1 MSKAKFLAIIFLLF
15 SLVSSVF
22 AQEEIGVGDTVEG
35 GEDDD
40 AAEYE
45 LELEEDQ
52 TVQITLESDDFDTYL
67 ELYDEDGFFLD
78 SNDDFDGT
86 NSQITYTAD
95 DDMTVII
102 TVRSFA
108 QDGPDG
114 DYELSVEEVE
124 VIDELD
130 GGVIELGNSVEL
142 EPNGASEIILTFEG
156 TEGQAI
162 SIFVESANDE
172 DSVLSLEDPDG
183 DEIARND
190 DGGLGWNPAIR
201 RFQLPATGTYTIIIT
216 GLGES
221 PLFGELEVSL
231 EESSVLLL
239 NDGAQ
244 TFELDENTTTDV
256 LSLDV
261 EEDVSYL
268 ITVSF
273 DDNIDSAFYLR
284 ILDEDLGYARSTM
297 TLSGTT
303 GGSFIFEADDTE
315 RTTIEVELFTF
326 SGGVEITVTA
336 EALQ

>member
-35 GEDDD
+35 EEDND
-40 AAEYE
+40 AVEYE

-52 TVQITLESDDFDTYL
+52 TVQITLTSDDFDTYL

-86 NSQITYTAD
+86 DSQITFTAD

-102 TVRSFA
+102 TVRGFA
-108 QDGPDG
+108 SDGPQG

-124 VIDELD
+124 VVDDVD
-130 GGVIELGNSVEL
+130 GGTIALGDSVEIDP
-142 EPNGASEIILTFEG
+142 EGAAEITLTFEG

-162 SIFVESANDE
+162 SIFVESATDE

-201 RFQLPATGTYTIIIT
+201 RFELPATGTYTIIIT

-221 PLFGELEVSL
+221 RLFGELEVSL
-231 EESSVLLL
+231 EESQVLLL
-239 NDGAQ
+239 NDGPQ
-244 TFELDENTTTDV
+244 TFELDSDVTTDV

-261 EEDVSYL
+261 EEDTSYV
-268 ITVSF
+268 ITVTF

-303 GGSFIFEADDTE
+303 GGSFIFEAEDTG
-315 RTTIEVELFTF
+315 RTTIEVELYTF
-326 SGGVEITVTA
+326 SGGVEVTISA